1 MTKKVHLV
9 YIPSGRYRG
18 GVGAALTARSTIA
31 TTFWLSKTESIENE
45 LMKKKELIDFC
56 HTLLPANLLEK
67 ERAGGGAN
75 PSKKI

>member
-1 MTKKVHLV
+1 MLNANFSRYNEISFKLSQINHAIESKRSTI

-45 LMKKKELIDFC
+45 LMKKR
-56 HTLLPANLLEK
+56 AN
-67 ERAGGGAN
+67 
-75 PSKKI
+75 

>member
-1 MTKKVHLV
+1 MKDFTKIFQLKGLKPKNNGHTNFHECFTKKVHLV

-45 LMKKKELIDFC
+45 LMKKR
-56 HTLLPANLLEK
+56 AN
-67 ERAGGGAN
+67 
-75 PSKKI
+75 